1 MNVPVQFKSLMKRT
15 FLLLSLVLGTMIT
28 SLNAKAAIHVT
39 EEYPKVIGQF
49 FQFLQAESS
58 DFGVHDALQAFK
70 SGSFTSSQ
78 SAVMN
83 FGIGAKPVWLALNVA
98 NDHHEPIL
106 RQLLLENAWLDKI
119 DVFFFEGDQL
129 VSSFHTGDSLPFSQ
143 RPINHRFFVIEHNFN
158 RGDTLVLI
166 RVEADDA
173 MVLPIYF
180 TNTEQLARKDLLNAY
195 SYGLMYGAIVA
206 LVAYNLV
213 LYIGLRISSYLLYSI
228 FLLFFIAL
236 NLAYTGHGYQWLW
249 PESPY
254 WQRWA
259 SAILIAA
266 GTTGGFAFMLQFL
279 DIKQSWPRVNRFII
293 LSCIFFCALVLTAM
307 FMDKL
312 IIALLIAFVFT
323 FCFYVAAVILGI
335 MSLRIGNKFAK
346 YFLIASILTIFGGAI
361 TANAVWGVISFNWLT
376 YRAVDIGMTIDAIL
390 LALALAARFD
400 INQSEKLAAEKMAGI
415 DLLTSLNN
423 RRSFY
428 KYVKPIWSMSLRS
441 KSSTSVIM
449 LDLDDFKLLND
460 NYGHALGDQV
470 LVQLAEALQRE
481 ARSGDILAR
490 WGGEEFL
497 IFLPETRLQDAITI
511 AERLRNKI
519 SLLQVASSK
528 GEKLTISASFG
539 VVSNQNNHIS
549 LDELIAGADQQL
561 YRAKKQGR
569 NCVCSDLSSGSSEK
583 SD

>member
-1 MNVPVQFKSLMKRT
+1 MKRT
-15 FLLLSLVLGTMIT
+15 FILLSLVLVTMIA

-39 EEYPKVIGQF
+39 EEYPEVIGQF
-49 FQFLQAESS
+49 FQFFQAESS
-58 DFGVHDALQAFK
+58 DFGVYDALHAFK
-70 SGSFTSSQ
+70 SGSFKPSQ

-98 NDHHEPIL
+98 NAHHEPIL

-119 DVFFFEGDQL
+119 DFFFFRGDQL

-143 RPINHRFFVIEHNFN
+143 RPINHRFFVVEHTFN
-158 RGDTLVLI
+158 HGDTLVLI

-213 LYIGLRISSYLLYSI
+213 LYVGLRISSYLLYSI

-279 DIKQSWPRVNRFII
+279 DIKQSWPRVYRFII
-293 LSCIFFCALVLTAM
+293 LGCVFLCALVLTAM

-335 MSLRIGNKFAK
+335 ISLRIGNKFAK
-346 YFLIASILTIFGGAI
+346 YFLIASILTICGGAI
-361 TANAVWGVISFNWLT
+361 TANAVWGVIPFNWLT

-400 INQSEKLAAEKMAGI
+400 INQSEKLAAERMAGI
-415 DLLTSLNN
+415 DLLTNLNN

-428 KYVKPIWSMSLRS
+428 NYVKPIWSMSLRS
-441 KSSTSVIM
+441 KSNTSVIM

-470 LVQLAEALQRE
+470 LVQLAETLQRE

-497 IFLPETRLQDAITI
+497 IFLPETRLQDAVTI
-511 AERLRNKI
+511 AERVRNKI
-519 SLLQVASSK
+519 GLLQVTSAK
-528 GEKLTISASFG
+528 GEKLAISASFG
-539 VVSNQNNHIS
+539 VVSNQNNQIS

-569 NCVCSDLSSGSSEK
+569 NCVCSDLSSGR
-583 SD
+583 